1 MYWLEKGNDR
11 AGLKHILKHHE
22 DNFADRGV
30 AKADIPKLLD
40 KALKSKAIKRGVGK
54 KGPYANYKVAGFKI
68 EVQHIKN

>member
-54 KGPYANYKVAGFKI
+54 RAHM
-68 EVQHIKN
+68 QTIKLPDLKLKCNI